1 MTEQEKLDILKNI
14 LLRDEREYAEEIS
27 RKIKVLEETINKQNQ
42 LSLKVDPIIDQKLE
56 EFVKEMPKTLGPTI
70 TEALKA
76 EIENSKD
83 AVVEALFPIIG
94 KMIKRY
100 VQHEMQ
106 ILSEKINSQVSNTF
120 SFKSLRRK
128 AKAKKTGVSE
138 GELIIQEQIKPVV
151 EQLMVINK
159 GSGIIISEYT
169 RTKNIDEDMVAG
181 MLTAIK
187 SFAEDAFEKEDI
199 ELQYI
204 EYESY
209 HVHLQNFSSYYIA
222 VVISGSYNVIF
233 KGELEDKLLN
243 FAQNVIN
250 KEDLNDTSKLNE
262 KLKLYFE
269 NENI

>member
-1 MTEQEKLDILKNI
+1 MNQQEKLDILKNI
-14 LLRDEREYAEEIS
+14 LLTDERQYAEEIS
-27 RKIKVLEETINKQNQ
+27 KKIKILEETINKQNQ
-42 LSLKVDPIIDQKLE
+42 LSQKVDPIIDDKLE
-56 EFVKEMPKTLGPTI
+56 EFIKEIPQTLGPTI
-70 TEALKA
+70 TEALKT
-76 EIENSKD
+76 EIKNSKD
-83 AVVEALFPIIG
+83 EVVEALFPIIG

-100 VQHEMQ
+100 VQHEVQ
-106 ILSEKINSQVSNTF
+106 LLSEKINAQLNNTF
-120 SFKSLRRK
+120 SFKSLKRK
-128 AKAKKTGVSE
+128 IKSKKTGISE
-138 GELIIQEQIKPVV
+138 GELIIQELTKPSI

-159 GSGIIISEYT
+159 GSGIIISEYSK
-169 RTKNIDEDMVAG
+169 TKNIDEDMISG

-187 SFAEDAFEKEDI
+187 SFAEDAFEKENI

-222 VVISGSYNVIF
+222 VIISGAYNVLF
-233 KGELEDKLLN
+233 KGQLEDKLLN

-250 KEDLNDTSKLNE
+250 KNDIKDPSKLNE

>member
-1 MTEQEKLDILKNI
+1 MNQQEKLDILKNI
-14 LLRDEREYAEEIS
+14 LLTDEREYAEEIFK
-27 RKIKVLEETINKQNQ
+27 KIKTLEETINKKNQ
-42 LSLKVDPIIDQKLE
+42 LSEKVDPIIDEKLQ
-56 EFVKEMPKTLGPTI
+56 EFLKKLPEVIGPSI
-70 TEALKA
+70 TETLKH

-83 AVVEALFPIIG
+83 AVVEALFPIMG

-100 VQHEMQ
+100 IQHEMQ
-106 ILSEKINSQVSNTF
+106 LLSEKINSQVSNTF
-120 SFKSLRRK
+120 SFKSKKRK
-128 AKAKKTGVSE
+128 AKAEKTGVSE
-138 GELIIQEQIKPVV
+138 GELIIQEQIKPIV

-159 GSGIIISEYT
+159 GSGLIISEYS
-169 RTKNIDEDMVAG
+169 RTQNIDEDMVAG

-209 HVHLQNFSSYYIA
+209 HIHLQNFSSYYIA
-222 VVISGSYNVIF
+222 VIISGPYNVIF

-243 FAQNVIN
+243 FAQNVVN
-250 KEDLNDTSKLNE
+250 KEDLSNRTKLNE